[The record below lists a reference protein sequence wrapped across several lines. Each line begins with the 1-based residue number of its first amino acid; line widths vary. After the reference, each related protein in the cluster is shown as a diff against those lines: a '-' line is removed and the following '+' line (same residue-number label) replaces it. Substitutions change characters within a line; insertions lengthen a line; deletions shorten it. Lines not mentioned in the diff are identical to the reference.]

1 MSWPAQ
7 IEALK
12 AAGCER
18 VYSERASPGADSR
31 SLPRAR
37 AREGIPHVLNRIE
50 LGTFG
55 WQRDDGDVGRYD
67 EAMVSSRTVSFRV
80 EPGIKLFPQ
89 AVGIARR

>member
-1 MSWPAQ
+1 MQLDQLKRRDFITLLGDPDARVSWPAQ

-37 AREGIPHVLNRIE
+37 ARRGVP
-50 LGTFG
+50 FF
-55 WQRDDGDVGRYD
+55 
-67 EAMVSSRTVSFRV
+67 SRTLS
-80 EPGIKLFPQ
+80 
-89 AVGIARR
+89 